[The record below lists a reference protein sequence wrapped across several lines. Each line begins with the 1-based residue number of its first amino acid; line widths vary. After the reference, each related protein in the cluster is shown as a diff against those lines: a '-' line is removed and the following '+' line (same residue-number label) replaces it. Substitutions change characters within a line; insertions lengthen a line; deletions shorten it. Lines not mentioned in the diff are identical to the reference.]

1 MSRIAGVVLVLAAL
15 WSAAA
20 AAKDIVALE
29 GTFQQGGL
37 VVGRTDPRAVVEFE
51 GRRLRVSPDGV
62 FILGFGRD
70 AGPEAELHLTLPDGH
85 DEIRTFAVTQRQ
97 YRIQRIDGLPPKTV
111 TPPPEAIE
119 RIVAEKKKKTAA
131 FRLDLA
137 ETWFITDW
145 IWPADG
151 PISGVYGSQ
160 RILNGEPRR
169 PHGGVDVAGPEG
181 TPVVAPADGKVIL
194 AQPDMYFEGNAIF
207 LDHGHGLKSVFMHL
221 SALDVTEGQIVRRGE
236 RIGAIGATGRVTGA
250 HLHWAVYWFG
260 QPLDP
265 ALLVPE
271 RPGSR
276 G

>member
-1 MSRIAGVVLVLAAL
+1 VSRTAAILMILAMS
-15 WSAAA
+15 WPAAA
-20 AAKDIVALE
+20 ADREVVALE
-29 GTFQQGGL
+29 GSFQQGGL
-37 VVGRTDPRAVVEFE
+37 VTGRTDPRAVVEFE

-62 FILGFGRD
+62 FVFGFGRD
-70 AGPEAELHLTLPDGH
+70 AGPQATLKVTLPDG
-85 DEIRTFAVTQRQ
+85 DEDVQTLDVAQRE
-97 YRIQRIDGLPPKTV
+97 YRIQRIDGLPPKKV

-137 ETWFITDW
+137 GTWFLGDW
-145 IWPADG
+145 VWPAEG

-169 PHGGVDVAGPEG
+169 PHGGVDVAGPKG
-181 TPVVAPADGKVIL
+181 TPVVAPAGGKVIL
-194 AQPDMYFEGNAIF
+194 ALPDMYFEGNAIF

-221 SALDVTEGQIVRRGE
+221 SRLDVAEGDIVRQGQQ
-236 RIGAIGATGRVTGA
+236 IGAIGATGRVTGA

-260 QPLDP
+260 VPLDP
-265 ALLVPE
+265 AFLVPE

-276 G
+276 S

>member
-1 MSRIAGVVLVLAAL
+1 MSRIIGMFPILAVLWPGV
-15 WSAAA
+15 AAA
-20 AAKDIVALE
+20 QEIATLE
-29 GTFQQGGL
+29 GSFQQGGL
-37 VVGRTDPRAVVEFE
+37 VLGRTDPAAVVEFG

-70 AGPEAELHLTLPDGH
+70 AGPEATLKLTLPDGH
-85 DEIRTFAVTQRQ
+85 EEVQTIEVAQRQ
-97 YRIQRIDGLPPKTV
+97 YRIQRIDGLPPKKV

-131 FRLDLA
+131 FRLDLG
-137 ETWFITDW
+137 ETWFLSDW
-145 IWPADG
+145 IWPAEG

-181 TPVVAPADGKVIL
+181 TPVVAPAGGKVIL
-194 AQPDMYFEGNAIF
+194 AHPDMYFEGNAIF
-207 LDHGHGLKSVFMHL
+207 LDHGHGLKSVLMHL
-221 SALDVTEGQIVRRGE
+221 SRLDVKEGETVRQGQT
-236 RIGAIGATGRVTGA
+236 IGAIGATGRVTGA

-265 ALLVPE
+265 AFLVPE

>member
-1 MSRIAGVVLVLAAL
+1 VNRVIGIVLILSGLWPAVAATQEVVT
-15 WSAAA
+15 
-20 AAKDIVALE
+20 LE
-29 GTFQQGGL
+29 GRFEQGGL
-37 VVGRTDPRAVVEFE
+37 VIGRTDSRAVVEFE
-51 GRRLRVSPDGV
+51 GRRLSVSPDGV

-70 AGPEAELHLTLPDGH
+70 AGQETTLKVTLPDGH
-85 DEIRTFAVTQRQ
+85 EEVQSLAVGQRQ
-97 YRIQRIDGLPPKTV
+97 YQIQRIDGLPPKKV

-119 RIVAEKKKKTAA
+119 RILAEKKKKTAA
-131 FRLDLA
+131 FRLDLP
-137 ETWFITDW
+137 ETWFLGQW
-145 IWPADG
+145 IWPAEG

-265 ALLVPE
+265 TFLVPD